1 MEPMSPKGQFST
13 RFHPEGPV
21 SRQSEQ
27 EAVLM
32 QSREIIREVMR
43 DTNRQLFYS
52 VFRPSL
58 DDPSSLI

>member
-1 MEPMSPKGQFST
+1 
-13 RFHPEGPV
+13 
-21 SRQSEQ
+21 
-27 EAVLM
+27 M

-58 DDPSSLI
+58 DDPSSLT